1 MRRRPRRGHEPVLAS
16 ATADSVGET
25 SATSH
30 PSDHLPQVDEAL
42 VVCAHPDD
50 ESFGL
55 GAVLSALSE
64 QGTSVRV
71 LCLTHGEA
79 STLGGAIRPL
89 GEVRAA
95 ELRAAAAVLGL
106 GEVTL
111 LSYPDGDLGRVPLEE
126 LARRVDEATGRSELL
141 VVFDEGGIT
150 GHPDH
155 RRATEAA
162 VLAATRHHLPV
173 LAWVLSELVAA
184 QLNAEHGTAFVGRA
198 GSEIDIV
205 VGVDREPQLAAIAC
219 HASQSGDN
227 PVLWR
232 RLELSG
238 DREHLRW
245 LTRT

>member
-1 MRRRPRRGHEPVLAS
+1 M
-16 ATADSVGET
+16 
-25 SATSH
+25 
-30 PSDHLPQVDEAL
+30 
-42 VVCAHPDD
+42 CAHPDD

-55 GAVLSALSE
+55 GAVLSVLSE

-79 STLGGAIRPL
+79 STLGGESRPL
-89 GEVRAA
+89 GEVRAE

-106 GEVTL
+106 DEVTL
-111 LSYPDGDLGRVPLEE
+111 LSYPDGDLGEIPLEE
-126 LARRVDEATGRSELL
+126 LAQRVDEATGRAELL

-162 VLAATRHHLPV
+162 VLAATEHHLPV
-173 LAWVLSELVAA
+173 LAWVLTERVAA

-198 GSEIDIV
+198 DSEIDIV
-205 VGVDREPQLAAIAC
+205 IGVDREPQRSAIAC

-227 PVLWR
+227 PVLRR

-238 DREHLRW
+238 DRENLRW
-245 LTRT
+245 LTPIGPHLLSLQAHE